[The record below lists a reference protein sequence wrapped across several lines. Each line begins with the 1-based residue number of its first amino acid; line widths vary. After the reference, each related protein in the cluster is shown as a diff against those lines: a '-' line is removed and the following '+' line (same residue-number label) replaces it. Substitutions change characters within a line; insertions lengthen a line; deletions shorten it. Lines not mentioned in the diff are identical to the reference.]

1 MADQARSR
9 MDIASG
15 PRPPSQAMPGTKQ
28 DALRGLVA
36 KAIDEA
42 PIDLVFPAPHPFAGE
57 PKFTPRRD
65 GVGIAAADEGEGALL
80 RGVSFQCFVT

>member
-1 MADQARSR
+1 MN
-9 MDIASG
+9 IAFVST
-15 PRPPSQAMPGTKQ
+15 PPSHAMPGTKQ
-28 DALRGLVA
+28 DALRGLAA

-42 PIDLVFPAPHPFAGE
+42 PIDLVFPAPYPFAGE

-80 RGVSFQCFVT
+80 RGVSFQCFFT